1 MAHGHR
7 AGKAEHETG
16 PVPVS
21 KVNLPHQ
28 TSPPGEV
35 TKGTSS
41 SRRSRDTHFP
51 DNYTFKNSEKRGKMI
66 KLWFVRF
73 HEICLE
79 RVSCVDLPDVFLF
92 ITYYK

>member
-1 MAHGHR
+1 MRKLRFTEGGPWPQT
-7 AGKAEHETG
+7 GKAEHEIG

-21 KVNLPHQ
+21 KVNPPHQ
-28 TSPPGEV
+28 TSSPGEV

-51 DNYTFKNSEKRGKMI
+51 DNYTFKNSEKQGKMI

-73 HEICLE
+73 HEINRKRFALS
-79 RVSCVDLPDVFLF
+79 V
-92 ITYYK
+92 